1 MHSQIYV
8 SYLRQQYS
16 SSFHCWQSYDKQLV
30 EENHLASFLSVL
42 DTVNIFLI
50 PSHFLLSLIQKKPT
64 AAGTSSTLLSRA
76 GLLPTPQLRRTTTQ
90 LRLSYQKLV
99 PLLVTSSLKNRDQRL
114 SEPHYYSLASLLP
127 WRPTSICTKELEPSN
142 LWSYERLWQQ
152 RQELRTILLV

>member
-76 GLLPTPQLRRTTTQ
+76 GLLPTPQLRRTTTNLLTTQ
-90 LRLSYQKLV
+90 PSA
-99 PLLVTSSLKNRDQRL
+99 LLVTSSLKNRATKKTGA
-114 SEPHYYSLASLLP
+114 PWGLLVRGVP
-127 WRPTSICTKELEPSN
+127 PNHQYFETILEPIKFWHSQ
-142 LWSYERLWQQ
+142 WEFD
-152 RQELRTILLV
+152 I